1 MEATRSTSDHGHTR
15 LAVFDF
21 DGTCIDGQSGLLFA
35 TYLFRKGYLSVPH
48 GLRLLW
54 WGFRY
59 KFHLPYRQEEARE
72 TIFAGLDRYNADEV
86 NELMRRFH
94 DEVLLKRYRPQALE
108 EIRRRKEEGCVTLL
122 VSATFL
128 GIAVPA
134 FEHLGTDV
142 LVATEMEKDER
153 GHFTGR
159 VLGPVIA
166 GKEKPRAVA
175 TWANEHLGRGT
186 WRIAYAY
193 GDHHSDEYLLE
204 EADVPVAVSPGK
216 TLRTKAEK
224 RGWRIVDWSLAGS
237 GAGSTGKR

>member
-1 MEATRSTSDHGHTR
+1 MGAEHTTSGQAR

-21 DGTCIDGQSGLLFA
+21 DGTCIDGQSGFLFA
-35 TYLFRKGYLSVPH
+35 EYLFTHKYLSLGRVA
-48 GLRLLW
+48 RLGW

-72 TIFAGLDRYNADEV
+72 TIFDALDRYDADQVNA
-86 NELMRRFH
+86 LMLRFH
-94 DEVLLKRYRPQALE
+94 DEVLLKKYRPKAIE
-108 EIRRRKEEGCVTLL
+108 EIRRRKDEGCITLL

-128 GIAVPA
+128 GIARPA
-134 FEHLGTDV
+134 FRHLGTDV

-159 VLGPVIA
+159 VMGPVIA
-166 GKEKPRAVA
+166 GEEKPRAVA
-175 TWANEHLGRGT
+175 RWADEHLGSGA

-204 EADVPVAVSPGK
+204 QADVPVAVSPGK
-216 TLRTKAEK
+216 TLRSKAE
-224 RGWRIVDWSLAGS
+224 RHGWKIVDWSLS
-237 GAGSTGKR
+237 

>member
-1 MEATRSTSDHGHTR
+1 MDTARSASGHGQTR

-35 TYLFRKGYLSVPH
+35 EYLFRKGYLSVPQA
-48 GLRLLW
+48 LKLAW

-72 TIFAGLDRYNADEV
+72 TIFQGLDRYDADEV
-86 NELMRRFH
+86 NDLMRQFH
-94 DEVLLKRYRPQALE
+94 DEVLTKRYRPLALE
-108 EIRRRKEEGCVTLL
+108 EIRRRKAEGCVTLL

-134 FEHLGTDV
+134 FEHLGADV
-142 LVATEMEKDER
+142 LVATEMEKDDR

-159 VLGPVIA
+159 VMGPVIA
-166 GKEKPRAVA
+166 GREKPRAVA
-175 TWANEHLGRGT
+175 KWADEHLGRGA

-204 EADVPVAVSPGK
+204 GADVPVAVSPGK
-216 TLRTKAEK
+216 TLRAKAEK
-224 RGWRIVDWSLAGS
+224 RGWRIVDWSLAGPAA
-237 GAGSTGKR
+237 GADNRK

>member
-1 MEATRSTSDHGHTR
+1 MGDAHPVSQQAR

-21 DGTCIDGQSGLLFA
+21 DGTCIDGQSGLYFA
-35 TYLFRKGYLSVPH
+35 EYLFSRGYLSVTH
-48 GLRLLW
+48 GLRLAW

-72 TIFAGLDRYNADEV
+72 TIFQGLDRYDAAQVNA
-86 NELMRRFH
+86 LMREFH
-94 DEVLLKRYRPQALE
+94 DEVLLKKYRPKALE
-108 EIRRRKEEGCVTLL
+108 EIRRRKEEGCITLL

-134 FEHLGTDV
+134 FQYLGADV

-175 TWANEHLGRGT
+175 RWADEHIGKGG

-193 GDHHSDEYLLE
+193 GDHHSDEYLLGM
-204 EADVPVAVSPGK
+204 ADVPVAVSPG
-216 TLRTKAEK
+216 RTMRAKAEK
-224 RGWRIVDWSLAGS
+224 RGWTIVDWSL
-237 GAGSTGKR
+237 K

>member
-1 MEATRSTSDHGHTR
+1 MVGTRSDADETR

-21 DGTCIDGQSGLLFA
+21 DGTCIDGQSGLYFA
-35 TYLFRKGYLSVPH
+35 EYLFSHGYLSPAQA
-48 GLRLLW
+48 LELAW

-72 TIFAGLDRYNADEV
+72 VIFAGLDRYDADQVNA
-86 NELMRRFH
+86 LMRKFH
-94 DEVLLKRYRPQALE
+94 DEVLLKKYRPRALE
-108 EIRRRKEEGCVTLL
+108 EIQRRKAEGCVTLL

-134 FEHLGTDV
+134 FEHLGADV

-166 GKEKPRAVA
+166 GREKPRAVA
-175 TWANEHLGRGT
+175 RWADDHIGRGK

-204 EADVPVAVSPGK
+204 QADVPVAVSPGK
-216 TLRTKAEK
+216 TLRSKAEM
-224 RGWRIVDWSLAGS
+224 RGWTIVDWSVS
-237 GAGSTGKR
+237 